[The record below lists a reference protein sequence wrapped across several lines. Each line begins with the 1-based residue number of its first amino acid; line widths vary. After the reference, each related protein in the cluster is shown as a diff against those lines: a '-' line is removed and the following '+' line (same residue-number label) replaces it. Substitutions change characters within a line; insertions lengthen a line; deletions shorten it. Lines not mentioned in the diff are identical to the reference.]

1 MVSQTEFVPIARN
14 LSAHDPA
21 LTAHDPAPTTYNP
34 QLITHN
40 SQLMTELKKTL
51 AFVVVAVLISA
62 TAVLATRPSV
72 RSSSDFKE
80 QGQLFFPSFKD
91 PLACKALEVI
101 DYDANTASALPF
113 KVMQKDG
120 KWVIPS
126 HHDYPADAK
135 DRLAKTA
142 AGVMDLRKDVIVSDM
157 PDHWEALG
165 VIDPIDTKATSLKG
179 RGKRVTLKDNSGAVL
194 ADFIIG
200 KEVPGQPS
208 QRYVRVPEQKRT
220 YAVNVNVDLSAR
232 FADWIETNLLKL
244 DAAAIRKVTF
254 DNHKVDPERGT
265 VTPGDVLTIERPT
278 STAPFVTDELPP
290 GEEIDPA
297 KTATLT
303 SSLAD
308 LKIVGVRA
316 KPAGL
321 TAALKATAE
330 GETFKLTQESQRS
343 LMTRGFYILR
353 DGRLL
358 SNQGDVIVQNDDGIV
373 YTLRF
378 GEVSFATGDALS
390 AGAEEESK
398 SADGEPKKSEAAQ
411 ESRYLFVT
419 AEFDP
424 KLIPEPQPTPP
435 PVNPTI
441 PASPFAR
448 DKDDP
453 AIKALVKAE
462 ADREA
467 AKKAEYDKKITAGQ
481 ARAKELTDRF
491 AAWYYLVPGDAFHNV
506 VLDRAALVHQKP
518 DPSAA
523 PPGGGLP
530 PGVNFPG
537 GGGLPPGF
545 PSLPAGH
552 P

>member
-1 MVSQTEFVPIARN
+1 
-14 LSAHDPA
+14 
-21 LTAHDPAPTTYNP
+21 
-34 QLITHN
+34 
-40 SQLMTELKKTL
+40 MTELKKTL

-62 TAVLATRPSV
+62 TAVLATRSGV
-72 RSSSDFKE
+72 RSSADFVD
-80 QGQLFFPSFKD
+80 QGKLFFPDFKD
-91 PLACKALEVI
+91 PLVCKALEVI
-101 DYDANTASALPF
+101 DYDPNTASALPF

-142 AGVMDLRKDVIVSDM
+142 AGVMDLRKDVIVSDLT
-157 PDHWEALG
+157 DQWEALG

-179 RGKRVTLKDNSGAVL
+179 RGKRVTLKDKSGAVL

-200 KEVPGQPS
+200 KEVPGQS
-208 QRYVRVPEQKRT
+208 GQRYVRVPDQKRT
-220 YAVNVNVDLSAR
+220 YAVNVNVDLSAK
-232 FADWIETNLLKL
+232 FSDWIETNLLKL
-244 DAAAIRKVTF
+244 DASNIRKVTF
-254 DNHKVDPERGT
+254 DNHKVDPERGS

-278 STAPFVTDELPP
+278 ATAPFVTDSLQP
-290 GEEIDPA
+290 GQEIDPS
-297 KTATLT
+297 KTSTLT

-308 LKIVGVRA
+308 LKIVGVRP

-330 GETFKLTQESQRS
+330 GESFKITRESQRS
-343 LMTRGFYILR
+343 LMTRGFYILQ

-358 SNQGDVIVQNDDGIV
+358 SNQGDVIVQNEDGIV

-378 GEVSFATGDALS
+378 GEVTFATGEELS
-390 AGAEEESK
+390 AGGDEESK
-398 SADGEPKKSEAAQ
+398 SADGEAKKSETAQ

-424 KLIPEPQPTPP
+424 KLIPEPPPTPP
-435 PVNPTI
+435 AANPTI
-441 PASPFAR
+441 PATPFAR

-453 AIKALVKAE
+453 AVKSIVKAD

-467 AKKAEYDKKITAGQ
+467 AKKAVHDKKIEAGQ

-506 VLDRAALVHQKP
+506 VLDRAALVHKKP

-523 PPGGGLP
+523 PAPGGLPPGFSMPPGGGLP
-530 PGVNFPG
+530 PGLQ
-537 GGGLPPGF
+537 LP
-545 PSLPAGH
+545 SGH

>member
-1 MVSQTEFVPIARN
+1 
-14 LSAHDPA
+14 
-21 LTAHDPAPTTYNP
+21 
-34 QLITHN
+34 
-40 SQLMTELKKTL
+40 MTEIKKTI

-72 RSSSDFKE
+72 RSSADFRE
-80 QGQLFFPSFKD
+80 QGQLFFPDFKD

-101 DYDANTASALPF
+101 DYDTNTASALPF

-142 AGVMDLRKDVIVSDM
+142 AGVMDLRKDVIVSDLT
-157 PDHWEALG
+157 DQWEALG
-165 VIDPIDTKATSLKG
+165 VVDPIDTKATSLKG
-179 RGKRVTLKDNSGAVL
+179 RGKRVTLKDKSGAVL

-200 KEVPGQPS
+200 KEVPDRPN
-208 QRYVRVPEQKRT
+208 QRYVRVPDQKRT
-220 YAVNVNVDLSAR
+220 YAVNVNVDLSAK
-232 FADWIETNLLKL
+232 FSDWIETNLLKL
-244 DAAAIRKVTF
+244 DAADIRKVTF
-254 DNHKVDPERGT
+254 DNHKVDPEQGT
-265 VTPGDVLTIERPT
+265 VTPGDVFTIERPT
-278 STAPFVTDELPP
+278 STAPFVTDGLKP
-290 GEEIDPA
+290 GQEVDPT
-297 KTATLT
+297 KTSTLT

-308 LKIVGVRA
+308 LKIVGVRP
-316 KPAGL
+316 KPSGL
-321 TAALKATAE
+321 TSALQATAD
-330 GETFKLTQESQRS
+330 GSSFKLSQESQRS
-343 LMTRGFYILR
+343 LMNRGFYLLR

-378 GEVSFATGDALS
+378 GEVSFATGEELS
-390 AGAEEESK
+390 AGGENESASAEGEE
-398 SADGEPKKSEAAQ
+398 AKKPETAK

-424 KLIPEPQPTPP
+424 NLIPAPKPDAPSL
-435 PVNPTI
+435 NPTI
-441 PASPFAR
+441 PDKPFAR

-453 AIKALVKAE
+453 AVKSRVKAD

-467 AKKAEYDKKITAGQ
+467 RKKADYDKKIADGQ

-491 AAWYYLVPGDAFHNV
+491 AAWYYLVPGDAFHSV
-506 VLDRAALVHQKP
+506 ELDRASLIREKPPTTP
-518 DPSAA
+518 DPAA
-523 PPGGGLP
+523 GGLPPGFSMPGGGLP
-530 PGVNFPG
+530 PGFQM
-537 GGGLPPGF
+537 
-545 PSLPAGH
+545 PAGH